1 MNNLLPGSGGGVG
14 VVRILWI
21 ESDGDD
27 RMSSSVR
34 NSRFYGGGGGARFN
48 YKLEFFGVVKSGW
61 QVSR

>member
-34 NSRFYGGGGGARFN
+34 NSRFYGGGLDLIISWNF
-48 YKLEFFGVVKSGW
+48 LGW
-61 QVSR
+61 